1 MSRVGEL
8 RLTALERMVAD
19 GLLDEADGDEVAG
32 TLELLA
38 ERYTQGDITEHF
50 AVTVIEKLADE
61 TRPKYL
67 RRLKWGEVVDAE
79 GESGMG

>member
-1 MSRVGEL
+1 MSRAGEL
-8 RLTALERMVAD
+8 RLTALERMMAE
-19 GLLDEADGDEVAG
+19 GMLDESDGEEVAG

-38 ERYTQGDITEHF
+38 ERYVQGDISEHF

-67 RRLKWGEVVDAE
+67 RRTWGPCVEVE
-79 GESGMG
+79 GEGR

>member
-1 MSRVGEL
+1 MQQR
-8 RLTALERMVAD
+8 TTLERMVAD
-19 GLLDEADGDEVAG
+19 GLLDESDTEEVAG

-38 ERYTQGDITEHF
+38 ERYVHGDITEHF

-67 RRLKWGEVVDAE
+67 RRAWGECMEVE
-79 GESGMG
+79 GEGR